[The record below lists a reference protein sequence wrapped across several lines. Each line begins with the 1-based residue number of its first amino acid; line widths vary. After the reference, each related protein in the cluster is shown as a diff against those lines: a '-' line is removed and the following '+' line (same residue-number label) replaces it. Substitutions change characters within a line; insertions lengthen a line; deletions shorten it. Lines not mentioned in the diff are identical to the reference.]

1 MVGAQGHA
9 RDGLGGG
16 TVLRT
21 DAADATWE
29 LVPGMLKHTGIHV
42 SSVHTA
48 GVELMVLCAW

>member
-21 DAADATWE
+21 DAADANWE
-29 LVPGMLKHTGIHV
+29 VVPGMLKHTGIRV